1 MVKSNLYSKFGDL
14 KSFTLRNLCKQE
26 KQLLNIHMIKSL
38 LRHKFDHTKNQHF
51 FMPLFSSVF
60 VVMDL

>member
-38 LRHKFDHTKNQHF
+38 LRHKFDYTKNQHF